1 MHRDPGCRSLAM
13 MQAAFTFL
21 VLLFVAYPA
30 AADDQD
36 GQRQLTDEQ
45 RARLEARMEE
55 IRSRLDLS
63 DVQKAQ
69 LEPVLR
75 KDLET
80 RAEVLRRHG
89 MTREGGERPGRRE
102 MRAIR
107 QELKTVREATDAEV
121 ERILDARQ
129 LAEYRKIQDEARDEM
144 RERLRSRSSG
154 NE

>member
-1 MHRDPGCRSLAM
+1 MYRNPGSRSFAV
-13 MQAAFTFL
+13 MQAALAFL
-21 VLLFVAYPA
+21 VLLFATYPA
-30 AADDQD
+30 RADDQG

-55 IRSRLDLS
+55 IRSRLDL
-63 DVQKAQ
+63 DEAQKAQ

-80 RAEVLRRHG
+80 RAEVLRKHG
-89 MTREGGERPGRRE
+89 ITRESDERPGRRE

-107 QELKTVREATDAEV
+107 QELKSAREATDAEV
-121 ERILDARQ
+121 ARILDPQQ

-144 RERLRSRSSG
+144 RERLRSRSSA